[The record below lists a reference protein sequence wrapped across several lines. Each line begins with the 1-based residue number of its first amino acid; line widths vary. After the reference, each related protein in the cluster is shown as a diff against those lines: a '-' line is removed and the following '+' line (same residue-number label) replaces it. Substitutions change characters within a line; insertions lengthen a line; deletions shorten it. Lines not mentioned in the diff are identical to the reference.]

1 MSGRVILIDDEKH
14 LRVACTQSLELAGF
28 DVHSFSS
35 AAGALD
41 EVNTQ
46 WPGVIVSDVRMA
58 SMDGLTLM
66 GLALERDPE
75 LSVILITG
83 HGDVAM
89 AVNAMRD
96 GAYDFIEKPFAPEIL
111 VDAVQRAL
119 DKRRLILENRNLRD
133 ALDRGSPLE
142 RMIIGESK
150 DTQRLRAQIT
160 DYAATDADV
169 LVFGETGTGKELVA
183 RALHEMSPRAAQKFV
198 PVNCG
203 ALPESIIES
212 ELFGHERGAFT
223 GAGQTRVGKFEYADG
238 GTVFL
243 DEIESMPIELQARL
257 LRVLE
262 DRTVVRLGANEE
274 IPFDVRVIA
283 ATKADLLEA
292 SRKGKFREDLFYR
305 LNVLE
310 ITVPPLRDRRDD
322 IEPLILHF
330 FEQAKARFKKSVSD
344 VDPAILAQLNTEDWP
359 GNVREL
365 KNSIMRY
372 ALGQESQESEVE
384 TDHSE
389 ETKTEKAPEILPEK
403 LATVEADIIQACLA
417 KHGYKLKPTYEE
429 LGISRKTLYEKMK
442 RYGIIT

>member
-1 MSGRVILIDDEKH
+1 MTGRVILIDDEEH
-14 LRVACTQSLELAGF
+14 LRMACSQSLELAGF
-28 DVHSFSS
+28 EVQSFSS

-46 WPGVIVSDVRMA
+46 WPGVIVTDVRMA
-58 SMDGLTLM
+58 AMDGLTLM
-66 GLALERDPE
+66 ATALERDAE

-83 HGDVAM
+83 HGDVTM
-89 AVNAMRD
+89 AVQAMRD
-96 GAYDFIEKPFAPEIL
+96 GAYDFIEKPFAPEML
-111 VDAVQRAL
+111 VDSVRRAL

-133 ALDRGSPLE
+133 ALDSGSPLE
-142 RMIIGESK
+142 RLIIGESK
-150 DTQRLRAQIT
+150 ASQQLRARIA
-160 DYAATDADV
+160 DFAATDADV
-169 LVFGETGTGKELVA
+169 LVYGETGTGKELVA
-183 RALHEMSPRAAQKFV
+183 RSLHELSPRSAEKFV

-223 GAGQTRVGKFEYADG
+223 GAGHTRIGKFEYADG

-243 DEIESMPIELQARL
+243 DEIESMPIELQGRL

-262 DRTVVRLGANEE
+262 ERTVVRLGANDE

-283 ATKADLLEA
+283 ATKSDLLA
-292 SRKGKFREDLFYR
+292 AARQGTFREDLFYR

-310 ITVPPLRDRRDD
+310 ISVPPLRERPEDV
-322 IEPLILHF
+322 EPLILHF
-330 FEQAKARFKKSVSD
+330 FEQAKARFKNGVATI
-344 VDPAILAQLNTEDWP
+344 DPQSMSRLKAHDWP

-372 ALGQESQESEVE
+372 SLGQDTDAE
-384 TDHSE
+384 TEDSME
-389 ETKTEKAPEILPEK
+389 DQTKSVPELLPEK

>member
-1 MSGRVILIDDEKH
+1 MTGRVILIDDEEH

-28 DVHSFSS
+28 DVQSFSS

-41 EVNTQ
+41 EVNSQ
-46 WPGVIVSDVRMA
+46 WPGVIVTDVRMA
-58 SMDGLTLM
+58 AMDGLTLM
-66 GLALERDPE
+66 ATALERDPE
-75 LSVILITG
+75 LSVILVTG

-89 AVNAMRD
+89 AVQAMRD

-111 VDAVQRAL
+111 VDSVRRAL
-119 DKRRLILENRNLRD
+119 DKRRLILENRTLRS
-133 ALDRGSPLE
+133 ALHRGSPVE
-142 RMIIGESK
+142 RLIIGESTESQK
-150 DTQRLRAQIT
+150 LRAQIA

-169 LVFGETGTGKELVA
+169 LVYGETGTGKELVA
-183 RALHEMSPRAAQKFV
+183 RALHELGPRAEQKFV
-198 PVNCG
+198 AINCG
-203 ALPESIIES
+203 ALPDTIIES
-212 ELFGHERGAFT
+212 ELFGHEKGAFT
-223 GAGQTRVGKFEYADG
+223 GAAQTRVGKFEYGDG

-262 DRTVVRLGANEE
+262 ERTVVRLGANDE

-283 ATKADLLEA
+283 ATKANLRNAADD
-292 SRKGKFREDLFYR
+292 GKFREDLYYR

-310 ITVPPLRDRRDD
+310 ITVLPLRDRRDD
-322 IEPLILHF
+322 IEPLALHF
-330 FEQAKARFKKSVSD
+330 FEQAKARFKKGND
-344 VDPAILAQLNTEDWP
+344 AVDPATMEQFKNQEWP

-365 KNSIMRY
+365 KNSVMRY
-372 ALGQESQESEVE
+372 ALGQDMETSEASAD
-384 TDHSE
+384 TGDAAS
-389 ETKTEKAPEILPEK
+389 TPEILPEK
-403 LATVEADIIQACLA
+403 LATVEADIIKDCLA

>member
-1 MSGRVILIDDEKH
+1 MNGRVVLIDDEKH

-28 DVHSFSS
+28 DVHSFPS

-41 EVNTQ
+41 EVNSQ
-46 WPGVIVSDVRMA
+46 WPGVIVTDVRMA
-58 SMDGLTLM
+58 AMDGLTLM
-66 GLALERDPE
+66 ATALERDPE

-89 AVNAMRD
+89 AVQAMRD
-96 GAYDFIEKPFAPEIL
+96 GAYDFIEKPFAPEVL
-111 VDAVQRAL
+111 VDSVRRAL
-119 DKRRLILENRNLRD
+119 DKRRLILENRTLRS
-133 ALDRGSPLE
+133 ALERGSPVE
-142 RMIIGESK
+142 RLIIGESNE
-150 DTQRLRAQIT
+150 TQKLRAQIA

-169 LVFGETGTGKELVA
+169 LVYGETGTGKELVA
-183 RALHEMSPRAAQKFV
+183 RALHELGPRADQKFV

-203 ALPESIIES
+203 ALPDTIIES
-212 ELFGHERGAFT
+212 ELFGHEKGAFT
-223 GAGQTRVGKFEYADG
+223 GANQTRIGKFEYADG

-262 DRTVVRLGANEE
+262 ERTVVRLGSNEE

-283 ATKADLLEA
+283 ATKTNLRNAADDG
-292 SRKGKFREDLFYR
+292 RFREDLYYR

-310 ITVPPLRDRRDD
+310 IAVSPLRDRRDD
-322 IEPLILHF
+322 IEPLTLHF
-330 FEQAKARFKKSVSD
+330 FEQAKARFKKSLD
-344 VDPAILAQLNTEDWP
+344 AMDPATVTQFKTQDWP

-372 ALGQESQESEVE
+372 ALGQDTDPANDSQDTSEAESPP
-384 TDHSE
+384 
-389 ETKTEKAPEILPEK
+389 AILPDK

>member
-1 MSGRVILIDDEKH
+1 MTGCVILIDDEKH
-14 LRVACTQSLELAGF
+14 LRVACTQSLELAGY

-41 EVNTQ
+41 DVNTQ
-46 WPGVIVSDVRMA
+46 WPGVIVTDVRMA
-58 SMDGLTLM
+58 AMDGLTLM
-66 GLALERDPE
+66 ALALERDPE

-83 HGDVAM
+83 HGDVEM
-89 AVNAMRD
+89 AVRAMRN
-96 GAYDFIEKPFAPEIL
+96 GAYDFIEKPFAPETL
-111 VDAVQRAL
+111 VDSVQRAL

-133 ALDRGSPLE
+133 ALERGSPLG

-150 DTQRLRAQIT
+150 NTQQLRAQIV
-160 DYAATDADV
+160 DYALTDADV
-169 LVFGETGTGKELVA
+169 LVQGETGTGKELVA
-183 RALHEMSPRAAQKFV
+183 RALHEMGSRSAHKFV

-262 DRTVVRLGANEE
+262 DRTVVRLGANDE

-283 ATKADLLEA
+283 ATKTDLLEA
-292 SRKGKFREDLFYR
+292 SRNGTFREDLYYR

-310 ITVPPLRDRRDD
+310 VSISPVRDRRDD

-330 FEQAKARFKKSVSD
+330 FEQAKARFKNGVSD
-344 VDPAILAQLNTEDWP
+344 IDPATMAQLKAQDWP

-372 ALGQESQESEVE
+372 ALGQESEAEVE
-384 TDHSE
+384 KHDDGETD
-389 ETKTEKAPEILPEK
+389 TVPEILPEK